1 MPVTINY
8 KTNLA
13 TKRSSNLILFSNENF
28 NISLIK
34 KYLLSKEYSFISDIL
49 KTRDIKKKIQF
60 FDISSKKKIIFV
72 SLKKN
77 LKVSEAENL
86 GAKFYDEFKD
96 LKQNEYY
103 LNSDTASGQLKNL
116 VGYFLHGLRLK
127 SYSFEKYKTKKN
139 KKKISINVIGKNKPN
154 ITDQLKFKSIE
165 EGTFFARDLVSE
177 PGNVLHP
184 DEYSK
189 RII

>member
-8 KTNLA
+8 KTNLS
-13 TKRSSNLILFSNENF
+13 TKSSSNLILFSNENF

-139 KKKISINVIGKNKPN
+139 KKKS
-154 ITDQLKFKSIE
+154 
-165 EGTFFARDLVSE
+165 R
-177 PGNVLHP
+177 
-184 DEYSK
+184 
-189 RII
+189 